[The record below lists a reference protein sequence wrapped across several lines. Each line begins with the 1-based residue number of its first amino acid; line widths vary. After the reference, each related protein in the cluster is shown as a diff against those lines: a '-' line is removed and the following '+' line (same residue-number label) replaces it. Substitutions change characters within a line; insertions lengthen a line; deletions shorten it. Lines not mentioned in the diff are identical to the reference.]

1 MPCALALLLLFE
13 MPSSFYGISG
23 TENWKKAN
31 SFMSPTVAF
40 SIVSHKLTNHYSL
53 LWIFQPFLFVS
64 EQNEKHKSISR
75 LAKLH
80 HLLFGVIK

>member
-1 MPCALALLLLFE
+1 
-13 MPSSFYGISG
+13 
-23 TENWKKAN
+23 
-31 SFMSPTVAF
+31 MSPTVAF